1 LPHLLPLVTDS
12 GKHGASGVHP
22 SHFQRKIKHMRFLIV
37 DDFDTMIKI
46 TKDVLNDL
54 GYEDI
59 ITARNGEQA
68 YQILTK
74 EKIDFIVSDWNM
86 PVMTGIELLKKVR
99 GNPKLAHIPFL
110 MVTAESE
117 KDHIVEAI
125 QAKVDQYI
133 LKPFNQ
139 EMLAQKIGF
148 ILHKKVKP

>member
-1 LPHLLPLVTDS
+1 MKFLV
-12 GKHGASGVHP
+12 
-22 SHFQRKIKHMRFLIV
+22 V

-46 TKDVLNDL
+46 IKNVLGDL
-54 GYEDI
+54 GHEDV

-68 YQILTK
+68 YQILSK
-74 EKIDFIVSDWNM
+74 EKIDFIISDWNM
-86 PVMTGIELLKKVR
+86 PVMTGIELLKKVK

-133 LKPFNQ
+133 IKPFNQ
-139 EMLAQKIGF
+139 EMLGQKISF
-148 ILHKKVKP
+148 ALHKKEKT

>member
-1 LPHLLPLVTDS
+1 MKFLV
-12 GKHGASGVHP
+12 
-22 SHFQRKIKHMRFLIV
+22 V

-46 TKDVLNDL
+46 IKNVLGDL
-54 GYEDI
+54 GHEDV

-68 YQILTK
+68 YQILSK
-74 EKIDFIVSDWNM
+74 EKIDFIISDWNM
-86 PVMTGIELLKKVR
+86 PVMTGIELLKKVK

-133 LKPFNQ
+133 IKPFNQ
-139 EMLAQKIGF
+139 EMLAQKISF
-148 ILHKKVKP
+148 ALHKKEKA